1 MKKFLA
7 FFVFAS
13 VSCTICNAGVIKY
26 NSAGAVVNTTPVE
39 YGSNA
44 IYTPK
49 NVTNSARAQR
59 QIKYTNQYY
68 NGLEKGNTVN
78 VNINSSSES
87 NDKTTTKTK
96 TVKNRFLKNKFAKDN
111 LNNE

>member
-1 MKKFLA
+1 MKKFLL
-7 FFVFAS
+7 FLIFAS
-13 VSCTICNAGVIKY
+13 ISCSVCNAGVVKY

-78 VNINSSSES
+78 VNINSSSSES
-87 NDKTTTKTK
+87 DNKTTKTK
-96 TVKNRFLKNKFAKDN
+96 TVKNKFLKNKFAKDN